1 MIAALET
8 AIENGKQV
16 AAVVELKAR
25 FDEEN
30 NIVWAQRLEAAGVH
44 VIYGI
49 SHLKTHA
56 KLCMVVRREGDEL
69 VRYCHIGTGNYNAT
83 TARVYTDLGLM
94 TARPDIAADVAVVFN
109 MLTGFARPP
118 SFQHLLVA
126 PRHMKDE
133 LIGLIETEAAS
144 CRSGGAGRIIAKC
157 NAVVDR
163 ELIRTLYRASQAGVE
178 IDLLV
183 RGICC
188 LVPGVPGLSE
198 NIRVRSVVG
207 RFLEHSRVYWFDG
220 AGSPRAYIGSADLM
234 DRNLNRRVEAL
245 VPVQSAALVTW
256 LREVFLER
264 YLQDRRRTRVMSS
277 DGSYERLESGQQGP
291 DVHAQFLSD
300 VEA

>member
-1 MIAALET
+1 M
-8 AIENGKQV
+8 
-16 AAVVELKAR
+16 
-25 FDEEN
+25 
-30 NIVWAQRLEAAGVH
+30 H

-94 TARPDIAADVAVVFN
+94 TARPDIAADVAEVFN

-133 LIGLIETEAAS
+133 LIGLIEAEAAS
-144 CRSGGAGRIIAKC
+144 CRTGGAGRIIAKC